1 MKTMLAQALTGV
13 YKQHHKLEKPHD
25 DRMVGNKIHVHK
37 KHLDKQHTP
46 DEIRALATLIRKE
59 IILMLLEA
67 ESGHSAGPLGMADVF
82 ASLYF
87 AVLKHDPRKP
97 NWEERDRVIMS
108 NGHICPVLYATLAEC
123 GYFSKTELGTLRKLG
138 SRLQGHP
145 HFQANNNHKNKSENN
160 LKHPSNLPGIENS
173 SGPLGQG
180 LSQAIG
186 VATALKMNQ
195 KTNYVYAFM
204 SDGELQEGQNWEA
217 FLYAANKKLNNLT
230 VLIDRN
236 GIQIDGYTEQILP
249 LESVID
255 KLKSFNWN
263 VYSIN
268 GHRIETIIQTL
279 KIAKQYRL
287 GPSVIICQTIPGK
300 DVDFME
306 NLPEWH
312 GKPPNKKQTKDA
324 LADLRSLKGRI
335 WWE

>member
-1 MKTMLAQALTGV
+1 MLARALTG
-13 YKQHHKLEKPHD
+13 KP
-25 DRMVGNKIHVHK
+25 RKIGNKIHVHK
-37 KHLDKQHTP
+37 KHLDTQHSP
-46 DEIRALATLIRKE
+46 DEIRALALLIRKQ
-59 IILMLLEA
+59 IILMLFKA
-67 ESGHSAGPLGMADVF
+67 ESGHSAGPLGMSDVF

-87 AVLKHDPRKP
+87 SVLKHNPLKP
-97 NWEERDRVIMS
+97 NWEERDRVILS

-123 GYFSKTELGTLRKLG
+123 GYFSKTELSSLRKLG

-145 HFQANNNHKNKSENN
+145 HILANSNYKNQK
-160 LKHPSNLPGIENS
+160 KHGIKDPSNLPGVENT

-186 VATALKMNQ
+186 VATALKMDHKINH
-195 KTNYVYAFM
+195 VYCFM

-217 FLYAANKKLNNLT
+217 FLYAANKKLSNLT

-249 LESVID
+249 LDSITD

-268 GHRIETIIQTL
+268 GHNIEAIITTL
-279 KIAKQYRL
+279 NQAKQHRL
-287 GPSVIICQTIPGK
+287 GPSVIVCNTTPGK

-312 GKPPNKKQTKDA
+312 GKPPNKKEVKDA
-324 LADLRSLKGRI
+324 LEDLRSLKGRI

>member
-1 MKTMLAQALTGV
+1 MKQQLAQALRGTFRSNSQ
-13 YKQHHKLEKPHD
+13 KTANNRQL
-25 DRMVGNKIHVHK
+25 GNLVHVHK
-37 KHLDKQHTP
+37 KHLNKQHTP
-46 DEIRALATLIRKE
+46 EEISVLATLIRKQ

-67 ESGHSAGPLGMADVF
+67 ESGHSAGPLGIADVF
-82 ASLYF
+82 AALYF
-87 AVLKHDPRKP
+87 GVLKHNPRKP
-97 NWEERDRVIMS
+97 NWDERDRVILS

-123 GYFSKTELGTLRKLG
+123 GYFSKTELKTLRNLG

-145 HFQANNNHKNKSENN
+145 HFLANSNYPSQKKQMIKE
-160 LKHPSNLPGIENS
+160 PSNLPGIENT

-195 KTNYVYAFM
+195 KTSSVYCFM

-217 FLYAANKKLNNLT
+217 FLYAAHKNLSNLT

-249 LESVID
+249 LESIAD
-255 KLKSFNWN
+255 KFTSFNWN
-263 VYSIN
+263 VAVID
-268 GHRIETIIQTL
+268 GHNIETIIDTL
-279 KIAKQYRL
+279 TRAKQYRL
-287 GPSVIICQTIPGK
+287 GPTVIICKTIPGK
-300 DVDFME
+300 DVEFME

-312 GKPPNKKQTKDA
+312 GKPPDKKQAADA
-324 LADLRSLKGRI
+324 LEDLRSLKGRI